1 MLAIR
6 CCAQF
11 GAFRYFRAAA
21 EVQAM
26 GQLPAELEAA
36 WRTTLS
42 RTEKGNPVSAVKF
55 ESAADLAA
63 ALGDEGDG
71 VLSEF

>member
-1 MLAIR
+1 
-6 CCAQF
+6 
-11 GAFRYFRAAA
+11 
-21 EVQAM
+21 M